1 MSSSEKSIDGL
12 EHKVLYKKCPNR
24 YLKKKK
30 IGEFRPLTVCIAAI
44 ANFGALNEKKEPIPP
59 CIVFCAD
66 KLVSAG
72 VQFESYEAK
81 IKRITDYCY
90 AMTSGDAFESDLI
103 LERVRQ
109 KVGTPEKP
117 LKIEEIVRILS
128 KECFDYKR
136 EWFENN
142 VLWKYNVVFDKFRVT
157 PEPIVADAVK
167 EIGGC
172 DYPFEF
178 SFILLGLET
187 SREAHLF
194 YVDQDGAYQLQD
206 SLGFVTIG
214 VGRTLAFPQMT
225 KYAYSRYFAL
235 FTAIPMVYISKR
247 VSERMQGVGQ
257 LTDLV
262 VLHFKDATFSPTI
275 WVPSADAEFMKKLN
289 EAFDTISKNEQT
301 ELQNISKKVQEWFIE
316 KNKPPQP

>member
-1 MSSSEKSIDGL
+1 MKRDN
-12 EHKVLYKKCPNR
+12 HLYKKRQNR
-24 YLKKKK
+24 YLNTKK
-30 IGEFRPLTVCIAAI
+30 IRGFKPVTVCIAAI
-44 ANFGALNEKKEPIPP
+44 ANVGMVNEKQEPIPP

-72 VQFESYEAK
+72 VQFESIEAK

-117 LKIEEIVRILS
+117 LKIEEIVRMLS
-128 KECFDYKR
+128 KECFDYKK

-142 VLWKYNVVFDKFRVT
+142 VLWKYNLAFDKFRVT

-167 EIGGC
+167 EINGC
-172 DYPFEF
+172 VYPFDF
-178 SFILLGLET
+178 SFIVLGLES

-194 YVDQDGAYQLQD
+194 YVDQDGAYQLHD

-225 KYAYSRYFAL
+225 KYAYSRYFPL
-235 FTAIPMVYISKR
+235 PTAISMVYISKK

-262 VLHFKDATFSPTI
+262 VLHFKDATFSPVI
-275 WVPSADAEFMKKLN
+275 WVPSTDPEFMKKLN
-289 EAFDTISKNEQT
+289 EAFDTISKNEST

-316 KNKPPQP
+316 KTKPPQP